1 MKNECYKEG
10 VNHDISVVTIAYMY
24 YLAMEPYIDIVIA
37 SLKVHS
43 TFFQYC
49 LKYHYFCLVL
59 ELLGSSRRLN
69 LDYQDSDG

>member
-1 MKNECYKEG
+1 MSLIN
-10 VNHDISVVTIAYMY
+10 ILSQQL
-24 YLAMEPYIDIVIA
+24 YLEIYYIDKVIA

-49 LKYHYFCLVL
+49 LKYHYFYLVL